1 MKTRM
6 NPRASTL
13 VALLALGL
21 SAGFAACSSDTT
33 NPNPTPVTASASS
46 GEATSTTTT
55 TTTGSGMGSAGG
67 SSTTSTSTGTGGA
80 GGGGDC
86 FGGTPKTNVEFLNAC
101 TTADCGKFTT
111 ALPLLKTDGTLPP
124 LP

>member
-1 MKTRM
+1 MKTANIR
-6 NPRASTL
+6 RSSLL
-13 VALLALGL
+13 VAALAIGF
-21 SAGFAACSSDTT
+21 SAAFAACSSEDT
-33 NPNPTPVTASASS
+33 NPNPTPVTSSSSS
-46 GEATSTTTT
+46 GETTSTTTAGTGGAGGTASTTTT
-55 TTTGSGMGSAGG
+55 T
-67 SSTTSTSTGTGGA
+67 STTASGTGGA

-111 ALPLLKTDGTLPP
+111 TLPLLKSDGTLPP